1 MKTETENSQN
11 ENINIEE
18 PAVEEKTAKRPG
30 RPRRKTTDKPAT
42 VRKTAARRLMQTAF
56 WQS

>member
-18 PAVEEKTAKRPG
+18 PAAEEKTAKRPG
-30 RPRRKTTDKPAT
+30 RPRRKTTDSK
-42 VRKTAARRLMQTAF
+42 KDCGKEYKEKRRCST
-56 WQS
+56 WKRT